1 MIKKIALFAV
11 AALLAVGANAQIE
24 KGKIYVGGKTNL
36 SFTSMTV
43 TPEYDGESDDDLKMK
58 TQSFEFS
65 PEVGYFIMD
74 GLAVG
79 LNLSYET
86 AKAKVGDG
94 DWSDPAKS
102 MGVAAF
108 GKYYMGS
115 GNIKPFGMA
124 RLGFMSSADSDDDA
138 DKFSGLA
145 FGAAVGGA
153 YFLNESVA
161 LELGVGYDYAKMKNK
176 DDDKSA
182 LKAGQLGVNI
192 GVVVTF

>member
-36 SFTSMTV
+36 SFTSATV
-43 TPEYDGESDDDLKMK
+43 TPEYDGTAGDKTK

-65 PEVGYFIMD
+65 PAVGYFIMD

-79 LNLSYET
+79 LDLSFSTE
-86 AKAKVGDG
+86 KEKVGDG
-94 DWSDPAKS
+94 DWSDPMKTT
-102 MGVAAF
+102 VIAAF

-124 RLGFMSSADSDDDA
+124 RLGYAAVSMADDDA
-138 DKFSGLA
+138 FKSSGLA

-161 LELGVGYDYAKMKNK
+161 LELGLGYDYLSLKNK
-176 DDDKSA
+176 KDDKSVDKVGA
-182 LKAGQLGVNI
+182 LGVNI